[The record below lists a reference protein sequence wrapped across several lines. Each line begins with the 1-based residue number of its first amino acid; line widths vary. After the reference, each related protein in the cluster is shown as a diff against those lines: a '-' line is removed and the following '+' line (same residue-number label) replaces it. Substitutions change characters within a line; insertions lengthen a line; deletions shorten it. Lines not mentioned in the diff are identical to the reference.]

1 MAFRHGIEKM
11 MPGKLVSK
19 IPLPLTV
26 DTIQIHRSDVVY
38 HEFSVAT
45 KRWSTIPL
53 LNINGYLA
61 NVTNR
66 PGATDS
72 LKVLARCGLLDN
84 HIRRFS
90 YTESY
95 SDSLSWFCAQ
105 SNLSPLLLTRFS
117 QVSMPMAGVGVTKGT
132 ADTAYA
138 YWEGNKYAAYGT
150 MHFYY
155 NNLKVKVYDP
165 KTMHPSGFLPKLK
178 TFAANLI
185 LPNRKERPAAIF
197 VVRDREKFIFNYLVK
212 AQLSGV
218 LTTVGVKKDRKY
230 RKGYMRRQQQYSLP
244 YRNEEEL
251 KRQKKLI

>member
-1 MAFRHGIEKM
+1 MAFHHGIEKL
-11 MPGKLVSK
+11 MPGKLIRK

-26 DTIQIHRSDVVY
+26 DTVRIHGSDVIY

-53 LNINGYLA
+53 MNINGYLA

-66 PGATDS
+66 PQATDS
-72 LKVLARCGLLDN
+72 LSIFASAGLLDN

-95 SDSLSWFCAQ
+95 NDSLSWFRAQ
-105 SNLSPLLLTRFS
+105 SHLSPLLLTRFT
-117 QVSMPMAGVGVTKGT
+117 QVSMPMAAISVTNGN

-155 NNLKVKVYDP
+155 NHLKVRVHDP
-165 KTMHPSGFLPKLK
+165 KTMHPYGFLPKLK

-197 VVRDREKFIFNYLVK
+197 VERDREKFIFNYLVK
-212 AQLSGV
+212 AQVRGL
-218 LTTVGVKKDRKY
+218 LTTVGVRKDRKY
-230 RKGYMRRQQQYSLP
+230 RKSYMRKQLQYSLP
-244 YRNEEEL
+244 YQSEEEL
-251 KRQKKLI
+251 KRQKKRI